1 MIAAP
6 DHLLSLPEWVALP
19 EDRDR
24 VYELQEGVL
33 IAGPKPRS
41 LHQCAVGELACAL
54 HPQLP
59 AEWAVVFGVEVV
71 TRSGFP
77 ASVRVPD
84 VVVHRDDIADDTP
97 HLLAEQVLLA
107 IEVIAEGTRLTDT
120 VVKPVEY
127 ARAGIPFY
135 WVIDL
140 ADAPSLVA
148 YRLVDGRYQEVTAVA
163 GMFETNEPFPLRVD
177 VAALA
182 RRA

>member
-33 IAGPKPRS
+33 IAGPRPGS
-41 LHQCAVGELACAL
+41 PHQRMVGELAYAL

-59 AEWAVVFGVEVV
+59 AGWGVVFGVEVV
-71 TRSGFP
+71 TEPGFP

-84 VVVHRDDIADDTP
+84 LVVHRDDIAGDVP
-97 HLLAEQVLLA
+97 HFLAEQVLIA
-107 IEVIAEGTRLTDT
+107 VEVIADGTRLTDT
-120 VVKPVEY
+120 LIKPVEY
-127 ARAGIPFY
+127 ARAGIPWY
-135 WVIDL
+135 WAVDL
-140 ADAPSLVA
+140 GDAPSLVA
-148 YRLVDGRYQEVTAVA
+148 YRLVDGRYQEAATAT
-163 GMFETNEPFPLRVD
+163 GMFETNQPFSLRVD